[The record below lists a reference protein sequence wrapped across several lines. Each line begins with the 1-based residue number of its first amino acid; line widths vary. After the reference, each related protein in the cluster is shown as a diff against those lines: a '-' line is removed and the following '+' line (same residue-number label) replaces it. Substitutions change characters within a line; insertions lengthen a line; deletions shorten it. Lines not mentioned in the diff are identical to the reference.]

1 MLKLTKP
8 TKPLGVG
15 RGYGFSSVS
24 STKPASKVGI
34 KSDKTESTDVV
45 NGDVDDDH
53 KSVKKKSV
61 KLQEVDTLK
70 RRKLA
75 LSRDQIKT
83 AKISPITKLDA
94 INKQPNVTRKSST
107 RTGVTP
113 NNSKTL
119 QSNESKAKL
128 TNRPNLVISNK
139 TTKEEN
145 GSLDRVSK
153 SKLRST
159 KESPPSANQET
170 KSNVSRL
177 KVKFVFS

>member
-1 MLKLTKP
+1 MSKFTKP

-34 KSDKTESTDVV
+34 KSDKTESTDAV

-53 KSVKKKSV
+53 KNIKKKG
-61 KLQEVDTLK
+61 VDTLK

-75 LSRDQIKT
+75 LTRDQIKT

-113 NNSKTL
+113 SNSKSP

-128 TNRPNLVISNK
+128 TNRPNFVNSNK
-139 TTKEEN
+139 TTKEVN
-145 GSLDRVSK
+145 GSVDRVAK
-153 SKLRST
+153 RKPGST
-159 KESPPSANQET
+159 KESSANQET

-177 KVKFVFS
+177 KVNFTFS